1 MYVNVNIDFSSWN
14 TFYLTGLL
22 DFEEIKVYSMQY
34 ASEMQL
40 TLPGSGSECPND
52 EALLLTIVL

>member
-14 TFYLTGLL
+14 TFYLTGLF
-22 DFEEIKVYSMQY
+22 DFEEIKLYSMQY

-40 TLPGSGSECPND
+40 TLSGSGSE
-52 EALLLTIVL
+52 

>member
-40 TLPGSGSECPND
+40 TLPESGSECPND